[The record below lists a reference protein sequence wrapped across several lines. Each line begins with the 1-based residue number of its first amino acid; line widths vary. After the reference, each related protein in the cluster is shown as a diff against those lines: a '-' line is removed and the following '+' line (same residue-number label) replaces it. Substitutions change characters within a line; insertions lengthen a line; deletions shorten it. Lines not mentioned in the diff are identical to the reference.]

1 MKTVDMLALFDAR
14 LMRQGNGTEPE
25 RDPRIPV
32 PIDWAALFA
41 RENNAEWLVENLWP
55 VGRQCH
61 LHAARK
67 QGKSLVALWIA
78 CELSCGRDPFSG
90 TVIPPVRVGYFDYEM
105 TEDDL
110 LERIEE
116 MGYTPDD
123 LALLHYFLHP
133 AIPKLDTYSGG
144 QALMDTLASF
154 DITAIVIDTM
164 SRVVEGD
171 ENSNDTYIHFYGH
184 TGAMLKAAGI
194 AMLRL
199 DHEGHESGRSRGAS
213 AKADDVDIVW
223 QLKVTEV
230 GMDFVRKAS
239 RISWVPELLPI
250 KKITTPTLAFQATTS
265 SWPAGTYE
273 KAKELDE
280 LGAPMEISKRA
291 AITLLKEHG
300 LLQGKTVVLM
310 AALRYRKTRI
320 LGL

>member
-1 MKTVDMLALFDAR
+1 MKTVDMLAIFHAGLERDAPASA
-14 LMRQGNGTEPE
+14 L
-25 RDPRIPV
+25 DPRIPI
-32 PIDWAALFA
+32 PIDWVALFK

-67 QGKSLVALWIA
+67 QGKSLVSLWMA
-78 CELSCGRDPFSG
+78 CELACGRDPFSG
-90 TVIPPVRVGYFDYEM
+90 TPITPIRMGYLDFEM

-116 MGYTPDD
+116 MGYTAEQ
-123 LALLHYFLHP
+123 LANLRYFLHP
-133 AIPKLDTYSGG
+133 AIPKLDTLSGG
-144 QALMDTLASF
+144 QTLMDTLAAF
-154 DITAIVIDTM
+154 EIEAVILDTF
-164 SRVVEGD
+164 SRVVEGG
-171 ENSNDTYIHFYGH
+171 ENDNDTYIHFYAH
-184 TGAMLKAAGI
+184 TGALLKAAGI

-223 QLKVTEV
+223 QLKVTED

-239 RISWVPELLPI
+239 RISWVPELLAV
-250 KKITTPTLAFQATTS
+250 KKLTTPTLAFRTGAQ

-280 LGAPMEISKRA
+280 LGAPMDISRRA

-300 LLQGKTVVLM
+300 LAQGKTIVLHS
-310 AALRYRKTRI
+310 ALRYRKTRI
-320 LGL
+320 LGV